1 MKSLNRFNLVALA
14 ATLALATATAYAND
28 RYPPE
33 YPPEAG
39 PVHYTDTARV
49 LSSSPV
55 YQQINQPTREC
66 WREQTGYTTEPA
78 PRSYGGA
85 VLGAIVGGVV
95 GHQIGG
101 GSGKDVATAA
111 GAAIGAVTGNNID
124 NNGRDLQTRPV
135 EEERCRV
142 VDHWTRQITGYNVI
156 YRYQGNEYSTFMSHD
171 PGAVLRLDVSISI
184 ANP

>member
-1 MKSLNRFNLVALA
+1 MKSLNRISAVAMTAALA
-14 ATLALATATAYAND
+14 FATSTAFADD
-28 RYPPE
+28 RYPPQ
-33 YPPEAG
+33 YPPASG
-39 PVHYTDTARV
+39 PVHYADTARV
-49 LSSSPV
+49 LSSTPV

-78 PRSYGGA
+78 QRSYGGA

-111 GAAIGAVTGNNID
+111 GAAIGAVTGDNMD
-124 NNGRDLQTRPV
+124 NNGRSVQTRPV
-135 EEERCRV
+135 EEEHCRV
-142 VDHWTRQITGYNVI
+142 VDHWTRQITGFNVV
-156 YRYQGNEYSTFMSHD
+156 YRYQGNEYSTFLLHD
-171 PGAVLRLDVSISI
+171 PGAVLRLNVDISV